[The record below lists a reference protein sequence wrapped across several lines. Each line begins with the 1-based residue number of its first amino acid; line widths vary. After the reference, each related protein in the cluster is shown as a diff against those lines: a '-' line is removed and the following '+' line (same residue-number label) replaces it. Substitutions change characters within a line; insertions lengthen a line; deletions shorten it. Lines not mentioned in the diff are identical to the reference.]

1 MKMGRGFMP
10 EQQVCFFIEIH
21 KNLRLLEKSAVDS
34 YVTLC
39 SDFSK

>member
-1 MKMGRGFMP
+1 MP

-21 KNLRLLEKSAVDS
+21 KNLRLLETSVVDS

-39 SDFSK
+39 LYFSK